1 MKKYILMLTLVS
13 LNAMA
18 QLPVGKLG
26 SFAVPKLSKPPSIDG
41 TIDPVEWREALAIG
55 GLASQNPGGNLL
67 IMRPTTFYL
76 AWDADNL
83 YLACR
88 TWIMPGYKPHVAGRA
103 PGSVTAF
110 DDGMEI
116 NLKPQGA
123 NLPVGG
129 TTDNTYK
136 FFISCFGSDGDLARV
151 SVGQMFRNWGPH
163 FKTATRLTEPGS
175 APLGGRWWEA
185 EVVMPAKEFELVGP
199 NRAGDTWKMLL
210 AFNHIPIFFQ
220 AAVPLGSSYF
230 DPSGWPTMTLVE
242 NTPAVQVTMD
252 ELPGLKDGVAAVR
265 ISASNPTTQPVT
277 LNVLAQIEEWKDA
290 KTTEDMLKKEQTL
303 TVAPGKSAEFR
314 VNEKLPRD
322 LGKNKGGLYFRVTQG
337 DGSTALTAGRELYR
351 YYAFFT
357 PGYPENWVKYTPP
370 ATAFP
375 LSGTFNPVR
384 NNFRIQ
390 ADAYYLEKP
399 EVIKQ
404 FRYKVTREGAAKP
417 VVEGV
422 IDKAEYCQ
430 YTKLLELPTLK
441 EGNYAVEGLF
451 DTMDGKTLG
460 PVTTRF
466 EKLDEAKGFAAWWH
480 NQLGNTERVIPPFT
494 AIRRQ
499 KSDARSQMPEGES
512 IGLWGRVYALNALG
526 LPVAMTSQGQPVLAE
541 PARIV
546 AVIGGKEQ
554 SIDLTGKLRF
564 TETKPWR
571 VSFKGKAKGAGLVFT
586 TTGSIEQDGLVL
598 VNLTYAP
605 AGKAPVTVDALRL
618 EFPLAAKE
626 AEAMNC
632 MGPGGNFASLAAQVL
647 PTNKLGRL
655 WSTLDLGRGGS
666 GMTVG
671 SFYPDVWIGNDQRG
685 FYWWAD
691 SDQGWVP
698 DDDVP
703 AHEIVR
709 DGQTV
714 VLRNNLIGKPYPVTA
729 ARTLTFTYNATPFKP
744 FPKGWRATINAE
756 DGTFS
761 GPHKQ
766 YTDKVTGRRY
776 DGTQWLSAPAAP
788 ADWSRVWAE
797 FKTNADAKVK
807 AVQPFDPLA
816 ARRTAWVHTSLA
828 LMGYGPPTSDSR
840 VAGYF
845 APEWGEN
852 TLGES
857 QRDYMVWLA
866 SRAISEGGLR
876 SIYWDITF
884 IKGWTTLQNG
894 MAYRLPD
901 GRTQPTF
908 NGLNIRRLFMRLM
921 SLMDEHG
928 LAPGSMTVHSS
939 NCFPFLAY
947 PWVSAGLDGEWA
959 FMTDAST
966 RDWVDNY
973 SIERMRALNTPQN
986 YGVPLTWMSINQITD
1001 PVKRGQVWRGFYDW
1015 TRFHDC
1021 NWYGWD
1027 GYGPGQKLLDW
1038 GLNDE
1043 RLEYVPHWRNT
1054 AITSGDPEVLVA
1066 YWQLPACGESG
1077 RTGRVMVMAFN
1088 HDGKA
1093 VKNPVLKVDFA
1104 KLGLTGA
1111 PVVLSELRGK
1121 DNRNGQLPEVDP
1133 APVLDAAGKT
1143 VMVSDLQ
1150 PHTARYFGLHVDNP
1164 ADVARIKKELAGVGA
1179 QLTDAMLD
1187 WGLVAKETKFVPAPK
1202 TEGHVGPPLAG
1213 APDEAWRK
1221 RQPYEDVTKD
1231 LKATAVAMWRLPA
1244 CGEPSRTDRVLFAVT
1259 NTGDKDQP
1267 VTIDVD
1273 LDKLG
1278 LVPKLPW
1285 QEFIR
1290 VRDFDGGNASLDFY
1304 GRKLSLGN
1312 LKPGQVRLVGVRRY

>member
-1 MKKYILMLTLVS
+1 MNMTKTDVVVIRELGVKKGQETNMDAQDRQDGIRGVLRGLVVML
-13 LNAMA
+13 
-18 QLPVGKLG
+18 
-26 SFAVPKLSKPPSIDG
+26 FVPLLAGAGDQIPADKQGNYAIPRMSQAPTIDG
-41 TIDPVEWREALAIG
+41 KIDPTEWREALAIG

-67 IMRPTTFYL
+67 IMRPTTYFL

-83 YLACR
+83 YVACR
-88 TWIMPGYKPHVAGRA
+88 TWIMPGYKPRVSGRA
-103 PGSVTAF
+103 PGTANAF
-110 DDGMEI
+110 DDGMEF

-129 TTDNTYK
+129 TSDNTYK

-151 SVGQMFRNWGPH
+151 SVGQMFRNWRPH
-163 FKTATRLTEPGS
+163 FKTATRQTAPGT
-175 APLGGRWWEA
+175 APLGGSWWEA
-185 EVVMPAKEFELVGP
+185 EVVMPAKDFELVGP
-199 NRAGDTWKMLL
+199 NRAGDMWKMLL
-210 AFNHIPIFFQ
+210 AFNHIPGFFQ
-220 AAVPLGSSYF
+220 AAVPMSSSYF

-242 NTPAVQVTMD
+242 NTPAIQVTMD
-252 ELPGLKDGVAAVR
+252 DLPGLKDSVAAVK

-290 KTTEDMLKKEQTL
+290 KTTEDLLKKEQTL
-303 TVAPGKSAEFR
+303 TVAPGQTAEFKL
-314 VNEKLPRD
+314 NEKLPRD
-322 LGKNKGGLYFRVTQG
+322 LGKNKGGLYCRVMQG
-337 DGSTALTAGRELYR
+337 DGSTGLTAGHVLYR

-370 ATAFP
+370 AAAFP

-384 NNFRIQ
+384 NNFQIQ
-390 ADAYYLEKP
+390 ADSYYLDKP
-399 EVIKQ
+399 ELVKQ
-404 FRYKVTREGAAKP
+404 FRFQVTRDGESQP
-417 VVEGV
+417 IVQGV
-422 IDKAEYCQ
+422 IDKAEYGQ
-430 YTKLLELPTLK
+430 FTRLLQLPALQ
-441 EGNYAVEGLF
+441 EGKYAVEGIL
-451 DTMDGKTLG
+451 DTTDGKSLG

-466 EKLDEAKGFAAWWH
+466 EKLGEAKVFAAWW
-480 NQLGNTERVIPPFT
+480 NNKLGNSERVIPPFE
-494 AIRRQ
+494 AITRKGQ
-499 KSDARSQMPEGES
+499 TVT
-512 IGLWGRVYALNALG
+512 LWGRRCTLDALG
-526 LPVAMTSQGQPVLAE
+526 LPAEIVSQGQPVLAA

-564 TETKPWR
+564 TEEKPWR
-571 VSFKGKAKGAGLVFT
+571 HSFKGEAKGAGLVFT
-586 TTGSIEQDGLVL
+586 ATGSIEQDGMVL

-605 AGKAPVTVDALRL
+605 AGKEPVTVDALRI
-618 EFPLAAKE
+618 EFPLSAQD

-632 MGPGGNFASLAAQVL
+632 MGPGGNFASLAAKLLQVD
-647 PTNKLGRL
+647 KMGRL
-655 WSTLDLGRGGS
+655 WSTLELGRGGS

-671 SFYPDVWIGNDQRG
+671 SFYPDVWIGSERRG
-685 FYWWAD
+685 FYWWGD

-698 DDDVP
+698 EDEVP
-703 AHEIVR
+703 AHEVLR
-709 DGQTV
+709 EDSGQLAVGSRQTKSGAV
-714 VLRNNLIGKPYPVTA
+714 VLRNNLIGKPYLLKG

-766 YTDKVTGRRY
+766 YTDTVTGKKY
-776 DGTQWLSAPAAP
+776 DGTQWLSAPSAP
-788 ADWSRVWAE
+788 EDWSRVWGE

-816 ARRTAWVHTSLA
+816 ARRTTWVHNSLA
-828 LMGYGPPTSDSR
+828 LMGYGPPTADGR

-852 TLGES
+852 TLGDV
-857 QRDYMVWLA
+857 QRDYEIWLA
-866 SRAISEGGLR
+866 SRAITEGGLR

-884 IKGWTTLQNG
+884 IKEWTTMQNG
-894 MAYRLPD
+894 MAYALPD

-959 FMTDAST
+959 FITDAST

-973 SIERMRALNTPQN
+973 PADRMRALNTPQN

-1001 PVKRGQVWRGFYDW
+1001 PVKRGKVWRGYYDW

-1027 GYGPGQKLLDW
+1027 GYRPGDKFIDF

-1043 RLEYVPHWRNT
+1043 RLQYVPHWRNT
-1054 AITSGDPEVLVA
+1054 AITSSDPDVLVA
-1066 YWQLPACGESG
+1066 YWQLPQ
-1077 RTGRVMVMAFN
+1077 RVFVMAFN
-1088 HDGKA
+1088 YDGKA

-1104 KLGLTGA
+1104 KLGLMAGPA
-1111 PVVLSELRGK
+1111 SVSELRGK
-1121 DNRNGQLPEVDP
+1121 DNRNGQLPEMDSV
-1133 APVLDAAGKT
+1133 PVLDAAGNT
-1143 VMVSDLQ
+1143 VSVSELQ
-1150 PHTARYFGLHVDNP
+1150 PHTACYFGLRVEDS
-1164 ADVARIKKELAGVGA
+1164 ADVARVRKELAGVNA

-1187 WGLVAKETKFVPAPK
+1187 WGVVAKDTKFVPASK
-1202 TEGHVGPPLAG
+1202 AS
-1213 APDEAWRK
+1213 AP
-1221 RQPYEDVTKD
+1221 VI
-1231 LKATAVAMWRLPA
+1231 AMWELP
-1244 CGEPSRTDRVLFAVT
+1244 DRVLFAVT
-1259 NTGDKDQP
+1259 HTGAKEQP

-1290 VRDFDGGNASLDFY
+1290 VRDFDGGKSTLDFY

-1312 LKPGQVRLVGVRRY
+1312 LKPGQVRLVGIRRY